1 MNLRTKQIS
10 KTHMVEIPTEF
21 NIEPGIAVRPYR
33 FKNGFGYEFVSDDH
47 LHVTDDDI
55 LAEVL
60 RENIPREAVLTEFQ
74 RRRATIDQA
83 FKLLL
88 DEIVLGEKK

>member
-1 MNLRTKQIS
+1 MNLHTRKINQN
-10 KTHMVEIPTEF
+10 HMVEIPAEF

-60 RENIPREAVLTEFQ
+60 RENIPREAVLSEFQ
-74 RRRATIDQA
+74 RRRAAIDQA

-88 DEIVLGEKK
+88 DEIVRGEKR